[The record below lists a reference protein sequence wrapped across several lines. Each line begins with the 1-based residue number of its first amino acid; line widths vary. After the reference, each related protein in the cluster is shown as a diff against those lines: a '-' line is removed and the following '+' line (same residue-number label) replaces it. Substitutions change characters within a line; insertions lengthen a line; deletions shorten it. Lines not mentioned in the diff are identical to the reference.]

1 MVIITRITFLK
12 ASYGNNFG
20 KIMLSECVFMYV
32 ILDLCFHFKYVYI
45 GSEYHFFERVKFW
58 QCWNPCIR
66 FEYKCIMLETVY
78 HIWIR
83 V

>member
-1 MVIITRITFLK
+1 MVIITWITFLK

-45 GSEYHFFERVKFW
+45 GSDYHFFERVK
-58 QCWNPCIR
+58 
-66 FEYKCIMLETVY
+66 
-78 HIWIR
+78 HINSFLP
-83 V
+83 VLGT